1 MKREYDLREAKR
13 AHFKGLPPLS
23 ELGRHTKVRITI
35 MLDKDVLDFFKAR
48 AAKPNADPYQ
58 TQINRT
64 LREIVDGSRTDLREE
79 LVKDEDFISRISER
93 VAAYSGGMGTRQ
105 RRGRS
110 RAQAK
115 PV

>member
-1 MKREYDLREAKR
+1 MKREYDLRKAKR

-23 ELGRHTKVRITI
+23 ELGRHTKIRITI

-58 TQINRT
+58 TQINRA
-64 LREIVDGSRTDLREE
+64 LRKILDGSRTDLRED

-93 VAAYSGGMGTRQ
+93 VAAYSGGMRP

>member
-1 MKREYDLREAKR
+1 MKKEYDLRKAKR

-23 ELGRHTKVRITI
+23 ELGRHTKIRITI

-58 TQINRT
+58 TQINRA
-64 LREIVDGSRTDLREE
+64 LREIVDGSRTHLREE

-93 VAAYSGGMGTRQ
+93 VAAYSGGTAVRH
-105 RRGRS
+105 RRS
-110 RAQAK
+110 PAQSK

>member
-1 MKREYDLREAKR
+1 MKKEYDFRKAKR
-13 AHFKGLPPLS
+13 AGFKGLPPPS

-48 AAKPNADPYQ
+48 AGKPSADPYQ
-58 TQINRT
+58 TQINRA
-64 LREIVDGSRTDLREE
+64 LRELVDGSRTNLREE
-79 LVKDEDFISRISER
+79 LVNDEGFISRISER
-93 VAAYSGGMGTRQ
+93 VAAYFGGTGARH
-105 RRGRS
+105 RRS